1 MFLVY
6 QMKSTCSMSGWHIA
20 CLIKPFKETPEGI
33 DWKQASPVNELEQK
47 CSTELGG
54 WSWVLWL
61 THRSTLGRISSKWF
75 LRHRK
80 SDGAGKSELSWP
92 RSSHLP
98 SLLSTP
104 FPKHR
109 NYRAEGEK
117 ESNHIHGP
125 KCRLRTAAGLSF
137 EWTLKCWLL
146 LGKHMLIS
154 EVI

>member
-1 MFLVY
+1 MLYVRLEY
-6 QMKSTCSMSGWHIA
+6 CMPHKTIQRDSRRNWLKASITCQWTWTGMLHRA
-20 CLIKPFKETPEGI
+20 
-33 DWKQASPVNELEQK
+33 
-47 CSTELGG
+47 GG

-61 THRSTLGRISSKWF
+61 THGSTLGRISSKWF

-92 RSSHLP
+92 RSSHLS

-117 ESNHIHGP
+117 ESNHIQGP
-125 KCRLRTAAGLSF
+125 KCRLPTAAGLSF